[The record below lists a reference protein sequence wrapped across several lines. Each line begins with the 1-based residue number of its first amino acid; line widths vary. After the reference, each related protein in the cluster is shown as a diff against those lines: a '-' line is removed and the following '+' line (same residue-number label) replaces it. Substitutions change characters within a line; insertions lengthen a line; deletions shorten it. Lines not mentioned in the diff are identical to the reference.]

1 VAVAACESYDG
12 HMALGGSSFSVSSSA
27 TDASGEPER
36 SSCPA
41 CESALAAPSL
51 SSTDRLCGLPGVF
64 SVARCK
70 RCGMGVTWPMVDGA
84 QLGSF
89 YPTSYA
95 THDSLPSGTLG
106 LVSKAVERV
115 QSWQALRTAP
125 LDRLAGL
132 PAGRLLDVGCGR
144 GDLGSW
150 FVRRGWSVVGVEP
163 AAHACAVAESRGVQ
177 ARVGTLASVEI
188 EPGTFDAVVF
198 RHSLE
203 HVADPVGDLR
213 RAREALCD
221 GGVAIVSVP
230 NFGCWQSRCFGGSW
244 FQLDLPRHR
253 FHFNAGALRMMLAH
267 AGFGAVETTTT
278 SSSIGLPG
286 SVQYAFAGRCLFPHG
301 LKQRVAVAL
310 CAPLSPFIRLLNG
323 LAGEGDVLHAVAY
336 TRR

>member
-1 VAVAACESYDG
+1 
-12 HMALGGSSFSVSSSA
+12 MALGSSGVSAVPSKL
-27 TDASGEPER
+27 DAPGEPER

-41 CESALAAPSL
+41 CGGALAAPSL
-51 SSTDRLCGLPGVF
+51 SSNDRLCGLPGVF
-64 SVARCK
+64 SVARCE

-84 QLGSF
+84 ELGSF

-95 THDSLPSGTLG
+95 THDALPSGALG
-106 LVSKAVERV
+106 LVSKVVERL

-125 LDRLAGL
+125 LDRLAEM

-150 FVRRGWSVVGVEP
+150 FVRRGWSVVGIEP

-188 EPGTFDAVVF
+188 EPDTYDAVVF

-203 HVADPVGDLR
+203 HVADPVDDLR
-213 RAREALCD
+213 RAREALRD

-230 NFGCWQSRCFGGSW
+230 NFGCWQALRFGGSW

-253 FHFNAGALRMMLAH
+253 FHFNASALGMMLNR
-267 AGFGAVETTTT
+267 AGFGAVETTTS

-286 SVQYAFAGRCLFPHG
+286 SVQYALAGRCLFPHG
-301 LKQRVAVAL
+301 MKQRVAVAL
-310 CAPLSPFIRLLNG
+310 CAPLSPFIRLLDG
-323 LAGEGDVLHAVAY
+323 VAGEGDVLHAVAY
-336 TRR
+336 GRR